1 MLHFASRNFCD
12 KHFRTSSHNNIFT
25 PEVRMDWKD
34 LEKMT
39 VLKLREEALK
49 YPQIEGVHGKNKEQ
63 LMDEIAKALGIEK
76 PHMHFAETVAHTK
89 SDLKQKISGLKTE
102 REKLLTTHDHQRLH
116 EVRREL
122 HELKH
127 TIRKIEAKAAKAGR

>member
-1 MLHFASRNFCD
+1 
-12 KHFRTSSHNNIFT
+12 
-25 PEVRMDWKD
+25 MDWKD

-63 LMDEIAKALGIEK
+63 LMDEIALALGIQK
-76 PHMHFAETVAHTK
+76 PHAHFTENVVHTK
-89 SDLKQKISGLKTE
+89 TDLKHKIRELKIA
-102 REKLLTTHDHQRLH
+102 REKLLDAHDHKNLH
-116 EVRREL
+116 NVRREL

-127 TIRKIEAKAAKAGR
+127 TIRKIEAKAAKAAHG

>member
-1 MLHFASRNFCD
+1 
-12 KHFRTSSHNNIFT
+12 
-25 PEVRMDWKD
+25 MDWKD
-34 LEKMT
+34 LERMT

-63 LMDEIAKALGIEK
+63 LMQEIAKILGIEK
-76 PHMHFAETVAHTK
+76 PHAHFTDNVVHTK
-89 SDLKQKISGLKTE
+89 SDLKHKIRELKSE
-102 REKLLTTHDHQRLH
+102 RERLLDSHDHRKLH

-127 TIRKIEAKAAKAGR
+127 TIRKIEAKAAKAAHA